1 MTWEGKFM
9 EFKAPLFLIAGN
21 LSRDFIILPS
31 GDVILDVP
39 GGSALYAA
47 VGLAIWQPDPPPGL
61 VARVGEDYPQV
72 WLERFQQRGI
82 DVRGVNVLP
91 QALDVRSFAALE
103 NWEIRKSEDPVQH
116 FARLGLSFPKGLLGY
131 RSDKHQLDSR
141 TNLLPN
147 SLRQADIP
155 EVFLDATVV
164 HICPLDYMTHS
175 VLPAILRQAQ
185 FTLVTLDPSTGYMNP
200 TFWGEV
206 PALLTGL
213 TAFLPSEEEVRTLFQ
228 GRSTDIWEMAEGL
241 AAYGCEFIVIK
252 AGARGQLLF
261 DAETGS
267 RWEVPPYPARIV
279 NTIGAGD
286 AFCGG
291 FVAGYRL
298 TYDPLM
304 AVLYGNISAS
314 LVIEG
319 NDPLYAL
326 DCLPELPQA
335 RLESLRQAIHKL

>member
-1 MTWEGKFM
+1 M
-9 EFKAPLFLIAGN
+9 EFTTPQYLIAGN
-21 LSRDFIILPS
+21 LTRDYIILPS

-47 VGLAIWQPDPPPGL
+47 VGLAIWQPEPPPGV

-72 WLERFQQRGI
+72 WIDRFKVRGM
-82 DVRGVNVLP
+82 DMRGVNVLP
-91 QALDVRSFAALE
+91 QALDVRYFVALE
-103 NWEIRKSEDPVQH
+103 DWETRKSDDPVPH
-116 FARLGLSFPKGLLGY
+116 FARLGLPFPKGLLGY
-131 RSDKHQLDSR
+131 RSERQSLDSR
-141 TNLLPN
+141 TNLLPS

-155 EVFLDATVV
+155 EVFLDASMV
-164 HICPLDYMTHS
+164 HICPLDYLTHS
-175 VLPAILRQAQ
+175 VLPAVLRQSQ
-185 FTLVTLDPSTGYMNP
+185 FTVVTLDPSPGYMNP

-213 TAFLPSEEEVRTLFQ
+213 TAFMPSEGEVHSLFQ

-241 AAYGCEFIVIK
+241 AVYGCEFIVIK
-252 AGARGQLLF
+252 TGARGQLLY
-261 DAETGS
+261 DATTRS
-267 RWEVPPYPARIV
+267 RWEVPPYPARIT

-291 FVAGYRL
+291 FIAGYRM

-304 AVLYGNISAS
+304 AVLHGNISAS

-335 RLESLRQAIHKL
+335 RLESLHQAVHKL